1 MQQAVSQPI
10 TIEQESQLLKQ
21 TIKGLQSHILKY
33 ILTSAIGIL
42 AFVVLASLKFY
53 YTTNNGIEVIKQQTD
68 ENTKDIKSVNV
79 KVTDIQNS
87 LTANGVNTID
97 SKERIQSFDQRI
109 SNIEATQTKIF
120 EMLVDIKN
128 SKK

>member
-1 MQQAVSQPI
+1 MEQAIAQPI
-10 TIEQESQLLKQ
+10 TIEQEALLLKQ

-33 ILTSAIGIL
+33 ILTSAI
-42 AFVVLASLKFY
+42 AVFAVVGLASLKFY
-53 YTTNNGIEVIKQQTD
+53 YTTNDGIEVIKQQTD
-68 ENTKDIKSVNV
+68 ENTKDIKNVNT

-97 SKERIQSFDQRI
+97 SKERIQSFDARI

-128 SKK
+128 SKR

>member
-1 MQQAVSQPI
+1 MEQAVSQPI